1 MQFLSG
7 RDKNQECRH
16 EREDDWSRM
25 VTELPCIALHDSHL
39 RLILRRIILS
49 SGKENRHAQLGHHPS
64 ANP

>member
-25 VTELPCIALHDSHL
+25 VTELPCIALHDNHL

-49 SGKENRHAQLGHHPS
+49 SGKENRHA
-64 ANP
+64 